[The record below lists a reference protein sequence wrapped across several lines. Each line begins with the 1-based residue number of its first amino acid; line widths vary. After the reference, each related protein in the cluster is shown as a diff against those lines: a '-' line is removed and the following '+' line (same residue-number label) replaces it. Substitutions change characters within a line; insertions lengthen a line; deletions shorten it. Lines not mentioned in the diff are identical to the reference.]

1 MRPPEYDLPR
11 RLARLEKVEL
21 HHHTTGGQ
29 EIRPGFAGSLDQMR
43 PRGSHGIPMGSRW
56 TISWSWEHR
65 RYMADLP
72 AMSQAKVE
80 IVGFKALSLL
90 FKYQTWY
97 CIWLLNLVPY

>member
-43 PRGSHGIPMGSRW
+43 PRGSHGILMESMDQNGAGNRKS
-56 TISWSWEHR
+56 
-65 RYMADLP
+65 
-72 AMSQAKVE
+72 
-80 IVGFKALSLL
+80 
-90 FKYQTWY
+90 TWQ
-97 CIWLLNLVPY
+97 IFQR